1 MIRRVACFL
10 VLIGISAQAQQSSS
24 TVTSANGQQDADANP
39 RPAGSLFLGGITPTT
54 RTTSIN
60 GTYIPP
66 GGMAAP
72 CVANTAVNVNTVTGA
87 GRTACNQW
95 ELVNNGWGRNVGS
108 SPQRGLVS
116 QWQVST
122 LFQGF
127 VYSHTAGIS
136 EYWKEAFNGMNG
148 GDKSMQR
155 WWFNFLPGN
164 TEDGS
169 GEGAKGMYFNMHGMG
184 DYVGTLNSGYSGTGL
199 TYIQTTGACNNA
211 GVSSPVYCIGSPRP
225 LIQPDNP
232 IFTANV
238 TAQTNPTAN
247 TYGTLTLD
255 INTLR
260 PTPHGTLANN
270 IPDTT
275 NYKDGS
281 GFTTTY
287 TPVAG
292 TMPARGLMCVW
303 GTNSPRVETVAYTL
317 SGTTLT
323 VTGGHRD
330 PLVTL
335 DAANA
340 PIQAWAGACKGFIS
354 NPDAAVD
361 GKKAMWW
368 YLGNIN
374 ANTLAWVAIDR
385 NVPNTGGLGSSV
397 SSFRAGVSGSNSI
410 SAYQVAEVIATYNQT
425 AGYGSK
431 ADGSME
437 LGLNDMTWTSPTGAT
452 PGTRVE
458 QVFTPSSRAMLMDLT
473 CDPGTM
479 SSNGLNACIGLAM
492 GHDTDAAL
500 DVVLNNPVAETTAG
514 SGLRAPIPA
523 IFRVR
528 STAATL
534 GAYSNLFF
542 ASVAPQASLFHV
554 GCQAGDRTAG
564 CTKSSQY
571 DLFDL
576 DGVNGGGHLTWHP
589 KSGVLSF
596 QGGTL
601 AVRSVQLTS
610 ATLPCTSAQ
619 KGQFNYIEGG
629 PGVKDTVQ
637 VCAKDAADTWAWRTL
652 Y

>member
-1 MIRRVACFL
+1 MIRRVACVL
-10 VLIGISAQAQQSSS
+10 VLFAIAAQAQQPSPGA
-24 TVTSANGQQDADANP
+24 TSASSQTH
-39 RPAGSLFLGGITPTT
+39 AGDGTDTSMYSTGRLFLNHMTPNNKTA
-54 RTTSIN
+54 SVN
-60 GTYIPP
+60 GSMIPP
-66 GGMAAP
+66 GGTAAP
-72 CVANTAVNVNTVTGA
+72 CVANTAVNVNTVTGG
-87 GRTACNQW
+87 GRTVCNQW

-108 SPQRGLVS
+108 SPQHGQVS
-116 QWQVST
+116 QWQVSS

-127 VYSHTAGIS
+127 VYSHTAGIN
-136 EYWKEAFNGMNG
+136 EYWKSVFNGMNG
-148 GDKSMQR
+148 GDKTMQR

-169 GEGAKGMYFNMHGMG
+169 GEGAKGLYFYMHGMG
-184 DYVGTLNSGYSGTGL
+184 DYVGKVNPGYTGTGL
-199 TYIQTTGACNNA
+199 TYIQTTGSCNNQ
-211 GVSSPVYCIGSPRP
+211 GIYSPTYCIGSPRP
-225 LIQPDNP
+225 LIQPDKP
-232 IFTANV
+232 IFTANARAK
-238 TAQTNPTAN
+238 TDPTAS

-255 INTLR
+255 LNSLA

-287 TPVAG
+287 TAVAG
-292 TMPARGLMCVW
+292 TMPASGLMCVW
-303 GTNSPRVETVAYTL
+303 GTNSPRLETLSYTL
-317 SGTTLT
+317 SGSTLT

-330 PLVTL
+330 PIVTL

-368 YLGNIN
+368 YLGNLTT
-374 ANTLAWVAIDR
+374 NTIAWVAIDR
-385 NVPNTGGLGSSV
+385 NGPYSGGLGSSV
-397 SSFRAGVSGSNSI
+397 SSFRAGVPGSNSI

-425 AGYGSK
+425 AGYGSM

-437 LGLNDMTWTSPTGAT
+437 LALNDMKWAPGAT
-452 PGTRVE
+452 VE

-473 CDPGTM
+473 CEPGTM
-479 SSNGLNACIGLAM
+479 SSNGLNACIALAM
-492 GHDTDAAL
+492 GHDTDAGL
-500 DVVLNNPVAETTAG
+500 DLVLNNPIAETTAG
-514 SGLRAPIPA
+514 GGLRSPIPQL
-523 IFRVR
+523 FRIRSVR
-528 STAATL
+528 PTTL
-534 GAYSNLFF
+534 GAYSTLVY
-542 ASVAPQASLFHV
+542 ATIAPQTSLFRI
-554 GCQAGDRTAG
+554 GCQAADRTAN
-564 CTKSSQY
+564 CTRSSPY

-576 DGVNGGGHLTWHP
+576 QGANGGGHLTWHP
-589 KSGVLSF
+589 SAGVLSL
-596 QGGTL
+596 QGTL

-610 ATLPCTSAQ
+610 ASLPCTSAQ

-637 VCAKDAADTWAWRTL
+637 VCAKDAADNYAWRTL

>member
-1 MIRRVACFL
+1 MIRHAVYLLAL
-10 VLIGISAQAQQSSS
+10 MSLSAHAQQSSS
-24 TVTSANGQQDADANP
+24 GATVTNG
-39 RPAGSLFLGGITPTT
+39 RAGATETLFLGGITPTT
-54 RTTSIN
+54 QTTSVV
-60 GTYIPP
+60 GTYTTP
-66 GGMAAP
+66 GGIAAP
-72 CVANTAVNVNTVTGA
+72 CAANTAVNVNTVTGG
-87 GRTACNQW
+87 GRAVCNQW
-95 ELVNNGWGRNVGS
+95 QLINNGWGRNVGS
-108 SPQRGLVS
+108 SYQKGLVS
-116 QWQVST
+116 QWQASN
-122 LFQGF
+122 FFKGF
-127 VYSHTAGIS
+127 LYSHTAGIS
-136 EYWKEAFNGMNG
+136 EYWTEVFNGMNG

-184 DYVGTLNSGYSGTGL
+184 DYVGTVNAGYSGTGL
-199 TYIQTTGACNNA
+199 TYIQTSGSCNNA
-211 GVSSPVYCIGSPRP
+211 GTFAPVYCIGSPRP
-225 LIQPDNP
+225 LIQPANP

-238 TAQTNPTAN
+238 TSQANPTVN
-247 TYGTLTLD
+247 TYGTLRLD
-255 INTLR
+255 INTL
-260 PTPHGTLANN
+260 TATAHGTLAGP
-270 IPDTT
+270 IPDTA
-275 NYKDGS
+275 NYKEGS

-292 TMPARGLMCVW
+292 TMPASGLMCVW
-303 GTNSPRVETVAYTL
+303 GPGSPRVETLSYTL
-317 SGTTLT
+317 SGSTLT

-330 PLVTL
+330 PLVTA
-335 DAANA
+335 DAVKA

-354 NPDAAVD
+354 NPDVAVD
-361 GKKAMWW
+361 GKKALWW

-374 ANTLAWVAIDR
+374 SNTIAYVAIDR
-385 NVPNTGGLGSSV
+385 NTPTSAGLGSSV

-410 SAYQVAEVIATYNQT
+410 SAYQVAQVVATYNKNF
-425 AGYGSK
+425 GYGTM

-437 LGLNDMTWTSPTGAT
+437 LALNDMTWGA
-452 PGTRVE
+452 GTKVE

-479 SSNGLNACIGLAM
+479 SSNGLNACIALSMA
-492 GHDTDAAL
+492 HDTDAGL

-514 SGLRAPIPA
+514 SGRRSPIPS

-528 STAATL
+528 STSAAL
-534 GAYSNLFF
+534 GAYSSLFS
-542 ASVAPQASLFHV
+542 ANVAPQTSLFYV

-576 DGVNGGGHLTWHP
+576 AGANGGGHLTWHP
-589 KSGVLSF
+589 KDGVLSF

-610 ATLPCTSAQ
+610 ASLPCTSAQ
-619 KGQFNYIEGG
+619 KGQFNYIEGR